1 MANGHVEIYDPLSN
15 KDGQKSSVDG
25 SDDDDGADGMEGTLE
40 FKLLMVYTKRR
51 RDEHDGGQTPEP
63 KGPPVEN
70 LSNFDNNVTDKKK
83 GKKKKKKKGFKK
95 FFKFS
100 CIKPKTSDDDVGQ
113 EACAPEPE
121 SDNRMLIPH
130 IDEKEELE
138 DAAGELA
145 KIADEVPFVPSELQ
159 TDCPDDVEKLIAL
172 VLREAGDGL
181 NERELKNM
189 SLFKEIIWNYSF
201 YKKVMNGLLS
211 AMGLS
216 SADPDSP
223 GPHAS
228 PKTQIAVT
236 CEATSRLSS
245 LDTLPMN
252 RLLGFGARFL
262 KEYYSSWVQEQGGYE
277 VAFESEAEDEV
288 E

>member
-113 EACAPEPE
+113 ESCAPEPE
-121 SDNRMLIPH
+121 SDNRMLIPRKYRH
-130 IDEKEELE
+130 TGTYIWYTLY
-138 DAAGELA
+138 
-145 KIADEVPFVPSELQ
+145 IYI
-159 TDCPDDVEKLIAL
+159 T
-172 VLREAGDGL
+172 VL
-181 NERELKNM
+181 
-189 SLFKEIIWNYSF
+189 LFIGSHF
-201 YKKVMNGLLS
+201 CDS
-211 AMGLS
+211 LS
-216 SADPDSP
+216 SS
-223 GPHAS
+223 
-228 PKTQIAVT
+228 KT
-236 CEATSRLSS
+236 L
-245 LDTLPMN
+245 
-252 RLLGFGARFL
+252 
-262 KEYYSSWVQEQGGYE
+262 
-277 VAFESEAEDEV
+277 
-288 E
+288 